1 MTDRRHIE
9 MIETLAGAR
18 RHDGAGR
25 AAVRLDD
32 LAGLLQVAPRLKSA
46 KAVGASPTKAEFD
59 ALVDDVH
66 ALHRRLLAVAQ
77 ALQAKAR

>member
-25 AAVRLDD
+25 AAVRIND
-32 LAGLLQVAPRLKSA
+32 LAGLLQVPARLKSA
-46 KAVGASPTKAEFD
+46 KAAGASVSVEEHN
-59 ALVDDVH
+59 ALVDDIH
-66 ALHRRLLAVAQ
+66 ALHRRLVAVAQ
-77 ALQAKAR
+77 ALQARTT